1 MIETVIDVLCFFF
14 QAEDGIRDLT
24 VTGVQTCAL
33 PIFQRS
39 RGHGRRWISGERK
52 GGQGGWHRAGIT
64 VRVLSHPDLEYLDAI
79 RLQGEGAPWHA
90 LEVDDHSH
98 PLAGRE
104 QQRAARLRVRQIALL
119 ARDLSEIDRCRA
131 EMQGQVAVETTV
143 HDSKQVLARLDAEV
157 RPRLAA

>member
-1 MIETVIDVLCFFF
+1 MTVRKSAAFPDPQKLNPPELELSSCLFFF
-14 QAEDGIRDLT
+14 SSRRRHTRFDCDWSSDVCSSDL
-24 VTGVQTCAL
+24 
-33 PIFQRS
+33 
-39 RGHGRRWISGERK
+39 
-52 GGQGGWHRAGIT
+52 

-98 PLAGRE
+98 PLAGCE

-131 EMQGQVAVETTV
+131 EMQVQVAVETTV

-157 RPRLAA
+157 RPGLAVHDLDER